1 LHPSEPTRYSL
12 DAAAKSVAGIDVPQ
26 NTMAT
31 LPASSMLIDVIAL
44 AHLQFMVAQAGIS
57 QEALVYIVFWGL
69 IMFDETP
76 LTIEEVVDHCRALAF
91 SIIEIQHPVV
101 KEILMF
107 ILCERLD
114 LLNDTL
120 DMEFPDE

>member
-1 LHPSEPTRYSL
+1 
-12 DAAAKSVAGIDVPQ
+12 
-26 NTMAT
+26 MAT
-31 LPASSMLIDVIAL
+31 LPASSVLIDVVVSV
-44 AHLQFMVAQAGIS
+44 HPQFRVAEAGAW
-57 QEALVYIVFWGL
+57 QEALISIVYLGVN
-69 IMFDETP
+69 MFDETP

-101 KEILMF
+101 KKTLMF

-120 DMEFPDE
+120 DMEFPHE